1 MKTIKETSSLIKA
14 GKLSPVEATRELLR
28 RIDIYDIE
36 LNSFVTVCGDYALE
50 RAAECEKEI
59 QSGNYI
65 GPLHGI
71 PIAVKD
77 ICETKGIRTS
87 VGSKVLQDWVPTR
100 DAEIVKK
107 LKQSG
112 AILLGKLN
120 MTEFAMGRYHP
131 DLPRPKNPWN
141 KDVWVGASS
150 SGSGVAVSAGLCM
163 GAIGTDTGGSIRY
176 PSATCSLVGIKP
188 TYGLVSREGVFPLSQ
203 RLDHVG
209 PICRSVDDAEIF
221 LNSLLDSP
229 LPKDNTPLKNIRIGV
244 DEEYIKE
251 GVNSEVSESVFQAIN
266 VFEELGAKLV
276 EVKVPTL
283 IGGDDTWITV
293 TMVDA
298 LKDHSKFFP
307 TNRSLYGPFGDHL
320 AVAAEVAPAVFERC
334 VNYGNNFRQDFHKL
348 FNEVDVIM
356 CPTMVT
362 IPPALT
368 DNATYDSKLRN
379 SIAGKGY
386 SGTSDAEWSEYSDRI
401 GKFTV
406 PFNFSGNP
414 TISLPCGFSSTKLPV
429 SLQIIGKQLHESTII
444 ALGKQYQSATD
455 WHTINPSGFGF

>member
-120 MTEFAMGRYHP
+120 MTEFAMGLYHP
-131 DLPRPKNPWN
+131 ELHRPKNPWG

-188 TYGLVSREGVFPLSQ
+188 TYELVSRDGVFPLSQ

-221 LNSLLDSP
+221 LNSLIDTDI
-229 LPKDNTPLKNIRIGV
+229 PKVNTPLNNIRIGV
-244 DEEYIKE
+244 DQEYIKN
-251 GVNSEVSESVFQAIN
+251 GVNPEVSDLVFQAIN
-266 VFEELGAKLV
+266 VFEELGAKLI

-283 IGGDDTWITV
+283 VGGDDTWVTV
-293 TMVDA
+293 TLVDA
-298 LKDHSKFFP
+298 LKDHEEFFP
-307 TNRSLYGPFGDHL
+307 RNRSLYGPFGDQL
-320 AVAAEVAPAVFERC
+320 EGAADIDPAVFEQC
-334 VNYGNNFRQDFHKL
+334 ITYGDNFRQDFNKL
-348 FNEVDVIM
+348 FDDVDVIM

-362 IPPALT
+362 IPPALK
-368 DNATYDSKLRN
+368 ARN
-379 SIAGKGY
+379 SMRGGDDVMSDWTI
-386 SGTSDAEWSEYSDRI
+386 SDADWGEYSDRI
-401 GKFTV
+401 GKFTA

>member
-1 MKTIKETSSLIKA
+1 MKTIKETAALIHS
-14 GKLSPVEATRELLR
+14 GKISPVEATRELLG
-28 RIDIYDIE
+28 RIDTYDIE
-36 LNSFVTVCGDYALE
+36 LDGFVTVCGDYALE

-59 QSGNYI
+59 QSGNYL

-77 ICETKGIRTS
+77 ICETQGVRTS
-87 VGSKVLQDWVPTR
+87 VGSKVFRNWLPER
-100 DAEIVKK
+100 DAEVVKK

-141 KDVWVGASS
+141 RDVWVGASS

-188 TYGLVSREGVFPLSQ
+188 TYGLVSTEGTFPLSR

-209 PICRSVDDAEIF
+209 PICRSVDDVEIF

-229 LPKDNTPLKNIRIGV
+229 LDTDKTPINHIRIGV
-244 DEEYIKE
+244 DEEYIKT
-251 GVNSEVSESVFQAIN
+251 GVNQEVSDLVFEAIN
-266 VFEELGAKLV
+266 LFEGLGAKLV
-276 EVKVPTL
+276 EVKVPAL
-283 IGGDDTWITV
+283 SGGDDTWATV
-293 TMVDA
+293 TLVDA
-298 LKDHSKFFP
+298 LKDHTEFFLRD
-307 TNRSLYGPFGDHL
+307 RSLYGPFGDQL
-320 AVAAEVAPAVFERC
+320 EYASDLDPAVVEKC
-334 VNYGNNFRQDFHKL
+334 LVYGNTFRQDF
-348 FNEVDVIM
+348 NEIFDDIDAIM

-362 IPPALT
+362 TIPNLT
-368 DNATYDSKLRN
+368 DIKSYNNGDDVMPD
-379 SIAGKGY
+379 I
-386 SGTSDAEWSEYSDRI
+386 SDADWGAYSDRI
-401 GKFTV
+401 GKFTA

-414 TISLPCGFSSTKLPV
+414 AMSLPCGFSSNRLPV
-429 SLQIIGKQLHESTII
+429 SLQIIGKQFGESTII
-444 ALGKQYQSATD
+444 SLGKQYQSVTN
-455 WHTINPSGFGF
+455 WHTINPPGFGF

>member
-14 GKLSPVEATRELLR
+14 GKLSPVESTRELLR

-107 LKQSG
+107 LKRSG

-120 MTEFAMGRYHP
+120 MTEFAMGLYHP
-131 DLPRPKNPWN
+131 ELHRPKNPWG

-188 TYGLVSREGVFPLSQ
+188 TYELVSRDGVFPLSQ

-221 LNSLLDSP
+221 LNSLIDTDI
-229 LPKDNTPLKNIRIGV
+229 PKVNTPLNNIRIGV
-244 DEEYIKE
+244 DQEYIKN
-251 GVNSEVSESVFQAIN
+251 GVNPEVSDLVFQAIN
-266 VFEELGAKLV
+266 VFEELGAKLI

-283 IGGDDTWITV
+283 VGGDDTWVTV
-293 TMVDA
+293 TLVDA
-298 LKDHSKFFP
+298 LKDHEEFFP
-307 TNRSLYGPFGDHL
+307 RNRSLYGPFGDQL
-320 AVAAEVAPAVFERC
+320 EGAADIDPAVFEQC
-334 VNYGNNFRQDFHKL
+334 ITYGDNFRQDFNKL
-348 FNEVDVIM
+348 FDDVDVIM

-362 IPPALT
+362 IPPALK
-368 DNATYDSKLRN
+368 ARN
-379 SIAGKGY
+379 SMRGGDDVMSDWTI
-386 SGTSDAEWSEYSDRI
+386 SDADWGEYSDRI
-401 GKFTV
+401 GKFTA

>member
-107 LKQSG
+107 LKRSG

-120 MTEFAMGRYHP
+120 MTEFAMGLYHP
-131 DLPRPKNPWN
+131 ELHRPKNPWG

-188 TYGLVSREGVFPLSQ
+188 TYELVSRDGVFPLSQ

-221 LNSLLDSP
+221 LNSLIDTDI
-229 LPKDNTPLKNIRIGV
+229 PKVNTPLNNIRIGV
-244 DEEYIKE
+244 DQEYIKN
-251 GVNSEVSESVFQAIN
+251 GVNPEVSDLVFQAIN
-266 VFEELGAKLV
+266 VFEELGAKLI

-283 IGGDDTWITV
+283 VGGDDTWVTV
-293 TMVDA
+293 TLVDA
-298 LKDHSKFFP
+298 LKDHEEFFP
-307 TNRSLYGPFGDHL
+307 RNRSLYGPFGDQL
-320 AVAAEVAPAVFERC
+320 EGAADIDPAVFEQC
-334 VNYGNNFRQDFHKL
+334 ITYGDNFRQDFNKL
-348 FNEVDVIM
+348 FDDVDVIM

-362 IPPALT
+362 IPPALK
-368 DNATYDSKLRN
+368 ARN
-379 SIAGKGY
+379 SMRGGDDVMSDWTI
-386 SGTSDAEWSEYSDRI
+386 SDADWGEYSDRI
-401 GKFTV
+401 GKFTA

>member
-1 MKTIKETSSLIKA
+1 MKTIKETSNLIQA
-14 GKLSPVEATRELLR
+14 GKLSPIEATRELLG

-50 RAAECEKEI
+50 KAAECEKQI

-77 ICETKGIRTS
+77 ICETQGVRTS
-87 VGSKVLQDWVPTR
+87 VGSKVLHDWVPKR
-100 DAEIVKK
+100 DAEIVKN
-107 LKQSG
+107 LKRSG

-120 MTEFAMGRYHP
+120 MTEFAMGLYHP
-131 DLPRPKNPWN
+131 ELHRPKNPWG

-188 TYGLVSREGVFPLSQ
+188 TYELVSRDGVFPLSR

-221 LNSLLDSP
+221 LNSLIDTDI
-229 LPKDNTPLKNIRIGV
+229 PKVNTPLNNIRIGV
-244 DEEYIKE
+244 DEEYIKN
-251 GVNSEVSESVFQAIN
+251 GVNPEVSDLVFQAIN
-266 VFEELGAKLV
+266 VFEELGAKLI

-283 IGGDDTWITV
+283 VGGDDTWVTV
-293 TMVDA
+293 TLVDA
-298 LKDHSKFFP
+298 LKDHEEFFP
-307 TNRSLYGPFGDHL
+307 RNRSLYGPFGDQL
-320 AVAAEVAPAVFERC
+320 EGAADIEPAVFEQC
-334 VNYGNNFRQDFHKL
+334 INYGDNFRQNFNKL
-348 FNEVDVIM
+348 FDDVDVIM

-362 IPPALT
+362 IPPAL
-368 DNATYDSKLRN
+368 KLRN
-379 SIAGKGY
+379 SMRLGDDVMSDI
-386 SGTSDAEWSEYSDRI
+386 SDADWGEYSDRI
-401 GKFTV
+401 GKFTA

-414 TISLPCGFSSTKLPV
+414 TISLPCGFSSSRLPV
-429 SLQIIGKQLHESTII
+429 SLQIIGKQFDESTII
-444 ALGKQYQSATD
+444 SLGKQYQSATN
-455 WHTINPSGFGF
+455 WHSINPPGFGF

>member
-107 LKQSG
+107 LKRSG

-120 MTEFAMGRYHP
+120 MTEFAMGLYHP
-131 DLPRPKNPWN
+131 ELHRPKNPWG

-188 TYGLVSREGVFPLSQ
+188 TYELVSRDGVFPLSQ

-221 LNSLLDSP
+221 LNSLIDTDI
-229 LPKDNTPLKNIRIGV
+229 PKVNTPLNNIRIGV
-244 DEEYIKE
+244 DQEFIKN
-251 GVNSEVSESVFQAIN
+251 GVNPEVSDLVFQAIN
-266 VFEELGAKLV
+266 VFEELGAKLI

-283 IGGDDTWITV
+283 VGGDDTWVTV
-293 TMVDA
+293 TLVDA
-298 LKDHSKFFP
+298 LKDHEEFFP
-307 TNRSLYGPFGDHL
+307 RNRSLYGPFGDQL
-320 AVAAEVAPAVFERC
+320 EGAADIDPAVFEQC
-334 VNYGNNFRQDFHKL
+334 ITYGDNFRQDFNKL
-348 FNEVDVIM
+348 FDDVDVIM

-362 IPPALT
+362 IPPALK
-368 DNATYDSKLRN
+368 ARN
-379 SIAGKGY
+379 SMRGGDDVMSDWTI
-386 SGTSDAEWSEYSDRI
+386 SDADWGEYSDRI
-401 GKFTV
+401 GKFTA